1 MNDIVNES
9 AAYVKKTLKATK
21 RPGIMD
27 LLAHMEEVGFYK
39 APASGGNHLCCEGG
53 CSWWPMP
60 MAG

>member
-39 APASGGNHLCCEGG
+39 APASGGKRITVKRI
-53 CSWWPMP
+53 
-60 MAG
+60 